1 MCVAML
7 NHMKR
12 YGTKELLYDDD
23 GGNLI
28 KSYEPTVGAPK
39 KFEHEFC
46 FSLTKLFIHFGSYF
60 QIFVTHLHSTRRFYH
75 FNDKLFYLC
84 DGRASHPGGSSDTTS
99 RFMVKK
105 PG

>member
-28 KSYEPTVGAPK
+28 KSYEPTVGRPQEIRA
-39 KFEHEFC
+39 
-46 FSLTKLFIHFGSYF
+46 LILLFF
-60 QIFVTHLHSTRRFYH
+60 
-75 FNDKLFYLC
+75 D
-84 DGRASHPGGSSDTTS
+84 
-99 RFMVKK
+99 
-105 PG
+105 

>member
-39 KFEHEFC
+39 KFE
-46 FSLTKLFIHFGSYF
+46 
-60 QIFVTHLHSTRRFYH
+60 Q
-75 FNDKLFYLC
+75 
-84 DGRASHPGGSSDTTS
+84 
-99 RFMVKK
+99 
-105 PG
+105 